1 VDAGLSDRPP
11 DWNTNLLVLGDFDLD
26 RLDTPLFQ
34 GVRVQRA
41 LAPAEVYTASKLKS
55 CDNADRRQLRPTY
68 PSNLKASK
76 SNTDPSIPD
85 HKAGCGSV
93 GPASSTLIRE

>member
-41 LAPAEVYTASKLKS
+41 LAPAELDEIPTPPLTTTATSTSPTRSSGSPKLKPS
-55 CDNADRRQLRPTY
+55 NPPTCSPPWTY
-68 PSNLKASK
+68 P
-76 SNTDPSIPD
+76 
-85 HKAGCGSV
+85 
-93 GPASSTLIRE
+93 